1 MAEKSLFRYALV
13 KSSLPE
19 AKGVLMGRFL
29 HNDPTCGLDEFAG
42 DMAENR
48 PNLDKASCR
57 MMIGV
62 LAACAADRMKA
73 NPGRID
79 LGDFSLEPAIAKSMP
94 ALDSPLGDENKIY
107 LAARL
112 SSDMRNCLADVTPT
126 RISTDE
132 LDVSVANVVGPDRR
146 TIKGVEPFELQGVG
160 LSVNGPDEEVKVVA
174 ADGTAVKAVFDSD
187 DGTGQ
192 RIVMHLP
199 VALPPGKATVQVYT
213 RGRGADVETAVF
225 ELNPLTV
232 TVLAG
237 ETPPEPP
244 VPTGPAVTA
253 INDGTFHAGGG
264 NVVTG
269 ANMRFADAFPGNHL
283 VIRDSEGTDMEAMIS
298 TDASTPVTETSFSL
312 NIDEGTPLTDGEEYI
327 FEFEMLDADGELVTV
342 TQTARWVAG

>member
-126 RISTDE
+126 RISTE
-132 LDVSVANVVGPDRR
+132 GR
-146 TIKGVEPFELQGVG
+146 TWP
-160 LSVNGPDEEVKVVA
+160 LSA
-174 ADGTAVKAVFDSD
+174 
-187 DGTGQ
+187 
-192 RIVMHLP
+192 
-199 VALPPGKATVQVYT
+199 
-213 RGRGADVETAVF
+213 VETS
-225 ELNPLTV
+225 L
-232 TVLAG
+232 
-237 ETPPEPP
+237 
-244 VPTGPAVTA
+244 GPRKSQLHIHTLC
-253 INDGTFHAGGG
+253 ND
-264 NVVTG
+264 
-269 ANMRFADAFPGNHL
+269 
-283 VIRDSEGTDMEAMIS
+283 
-298 TDASTPVTETSFSL
+298 
-312 NIDEGTPLTDGEEYI
+312 I
-327 FEFEMLDADGELVTV
+327 FVSKP
-342 TQTARWVAG
+342 